1 MDSGGQL
8 NQDDEAKS
16 KLVPILT
23 KHVSQFEIPAS
34 EYPSPGIVA
43 IDAVKVV
50 QKISNPAS
58 VKTFKDLADVFFR
71 GIMSRSR
78 HWVWHVLRCFSKE
91 LHTIW
96 ASWEWSPSRIRC
108 RWCLWYYRCK
118 FKRNFISYKNKA
130 AVDFSRYRLCYCWK
144 WIDDHVMGWT
154 ISQQPRGGSFT
165 YCSHAL
171 EQVLCIDMLLYTL
184 TSNLFFK
191 IENWFSL
198 IGQICFLTI
207 KTF

>member
-16 KLVPILT
+16 KLVRILT

-58 VKTFKDLADVFFR
+58 LKTFKDLAVVFFH

-78 HWVWHVLRCFSKE
+78 H
-91 LHTIW
+91 
-96 ASWEWSPSRIRC
+96 
-108 RWCLWYYRCK
+108 
-118 FKRNFISYKNKA
+118 
-130 AVDFSRYRLCYCWK
+130 
-144 WIDDHVMGWT
+144 
-154 ISQQPRGGSFT
+154 
-165 YCSHAL
+165 
-171 EQVLCIDMLLYTL
+171 
-184 TSNLFFK
+184 
-191 IENWFSL
+191 
-198 IGQICFLTI
+198 
-207 KTF
+207 

>member
-34 EYPSPGIVA
+34 DYPSPGIVA

-78 HWVWHVLRCFSKE
+78 H
-91 LHTIW
+91 
-96 ASWEWSPSRIRC
+96 
-108 RWCLWYYRCK
+108 
-118 FKRNFISYKNKA
+118 
-130 AVDFSRYRLCYCWK
+130 
-144 WIDDHVMGWT
+144 
-154 ISQQPRGGSFT
+154 
-165 YCSHAL
+165 
-171 EQVLCIDMLLYTL
+171 
-184 TSNLFFK
+184 
-191 IENWFSL
+191 
-198 IGQICFLTI
+198 
-207 KTF
+207 